1 MSEHMDFEQFYDFVQ
16 GTFSHMTPQQEERF
30 RAMNG
35 LYRDWNSKINVI
47 SRKDIDNLYE
57 HHVLH
62 SLAIA
67 RYMALKGRP
76 EGPGK
81 GASVLDLGTGGG
93 FPGIPLAVL
102 WPETSFTLCDSIG
115 KKVLVAG
122 EVARGLSLENVR
134 TVNARVESLKEKYD
148 WIVSRAVAP
157 LPELYGWVKGMYSQ
171 GLICLKGGEVNQ
183 EIEALMSRFRLK
195 KGAVKTWDLSSWLTG
210 EWFKGKFVIEI
221 R

>member
-1 MSEHMDFEQFYDFVQ
+1 MDFEQFYSFVQ
-16 GTFSHMTPQQEERF
+16 GTFNHMVPQQEEQF
-30 RAMNG
+30 RALEG

-62 SLAIA
+62 SLAVA

-81 GASVLDLGTGGG
+81 GAKVLDLGTGGG
-93 FPGIPLAVL
+93 FPGIPLAIL
-102 WPETSFTLCDSIG
+102 WPEADFTLCDSIG

-122 EVARGLSLENVR
+122 EVAEALALDNVR

-157 LPELYGWVKGMYSQ
+157 LPELYGWVKGKYNE
-171 GLICLKGGEVNQ
+171 GLICLKGGEVNE
-183 EIEALMSRFRLK
+183 EIEAVMSRFKLK
-195 KGAVKTWDLSSWLTG
+195 KGAVRTWDLSTWLTG
-210 EWFKGKFVIEI
+210 DWFKGKFVIEI

>member
-1 MSEHMDFEQFYDFVQ
+1 M
-16 GTFSHMTPQQEERF
+16 
-30 RAMNG
+30 
-35 LYRDWNSKINVI
+35 
-47 SRKDIDNLYE
+47 
-57 HHVLH
+57 
-62 SLAIA
+62 
-67 RYMALKGRP
+67 
-76 EGPGK
+76 
-81 GASVLDLGTGGG
+81 LDLGTGGG

-122 EVARGLSLENVR
+122 EVARELSLENVR

-183 EIEALMSRFRLK
+183 EIEALMSRFKLK

-210 EWFKGKFVIEI
+210 EWFNGKFVIEI